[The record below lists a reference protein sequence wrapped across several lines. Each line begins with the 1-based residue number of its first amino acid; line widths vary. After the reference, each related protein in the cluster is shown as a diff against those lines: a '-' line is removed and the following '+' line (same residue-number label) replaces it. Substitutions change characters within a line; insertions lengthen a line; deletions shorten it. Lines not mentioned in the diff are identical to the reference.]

1 MSERIELLQA
11 LRKARKEGALDS
23 FLGDLTPEEFSIIE
37 QNLFG
42 ETAHRVSGT
51 LVTSLEHEEILDR
64 GKQVAN
70 KDHFK
75 AYRSWQESLGKLP
88 KKSLDS
94 IEGTTRDVVNLV
106 EHKFNEDERCY
117 GLVVGY
123 VQSGKTGHFSGLISR
138 ATQSS
143 LYLFLMVTSVIPAAS
158 ETSF

>member
-1 MSERIELLQA
+1 MSERIELLRA
-11 LRKARKEGALDS
+11 LRRARKEGQLES
-23 FLGDLTPEEFSIIE
+23 FLDELTPEQFSIIE
-37 QNLFG
+37 HNLVG

-51 LVTSLEHEEILDR
+51 LVTSLEHEEILDT

-94 IEGTTRDVVNLV
+94 IEATTRDIINLV

-117 GLVVGY
+117 GLVVGMY
-123 VQSGKTGHFSGLISR
+123 SREKQGISR
-138 ATQSS
+138 G
-143 LYLFLMVTSVIPAAS
+143 
-158 ETSF
+158 